1 MKISS
6 IAVVLTAAVATGL
19 AIAATP
25 APEPITVPDVPVP
38 PDDCF
43 GRTYTC
49 QAVLSFTVGEDG
61 RPSDIAVLES
71 SRSYPCD
78 RALTHSL
85 RGRVYP
91 EQPLPVQV
99 EERLVGYQCIDG
111 RPANNSFK
119 AMPLRGTP

>member
-1 MKISS
+1 MKSPS
-6 IAVVLTAAVATGL
+6 IAIALTAAVATGL
-19 AIAATP
+19 AIAAAP
-25 APEPITVPDVPVP
+25 APEPTTVPEVPVP

-78 RALTHSL
+78 RVLIHSV
-85 RGRVYP
+85 RGRAYP

-99 EERLVGYQCIDG
+99 EEHLVGYQCNDG

>member
-1 MKISS
+1 MKILS
-6 IAVVLTAAVATGL
+6 ILVILTVAAATGL
-19 AIAATP
+19 AMATTA
-25 APEPITVPDVPVP
+25 APEPIVVPDVPVP

-43 GRTYTC
+43 GRSYTC

-61 RPSDIAVLES
+61 RASDITVLES

-78 RALTHSL
+78 RALIHSL
-85 RGRVYP
+85 RGRIYP
-91 EQPLPVQV
+91 EQPLPVQA
-99 EERLVGYQCIDG
+99 EEHLVGYQCIDG

>member
-1 MKISS
+1 MLIAISTS
-6 IAVVLTAAVATGL
+6 GL
-19 AIAATP
+19 ATSGLATL
-25 APEPITVPDVPVP
+25 EPLEVPDVPVP

-43 GRTYTC
+43 GRSYTC
-49 QAVLSFTVGEDG
+49 QATFSFTVVEDG
-61 RPSDIAVLES
+61 SVVDIKVLES

-78 RALTHSL
+78 RALIHSL

-91 EQPLPVQV
+91 VQLTAEHL

>member
-1 MKISS
+1 MKT
-6 IAVVLTAAVATGL
+6 LTALMLIAISTSGL
-19 AIAATP
+19 AIAGLATP
-25 APEPITVPDVPVP
+25 EPLEVPDVSVP

-49 QAVLSFTVGEDG
+49 QAKLSFTVGEDG
-61 RPSDIAVLES
+61 SVVDIKVLES

-78 RALTHSL
+78 RALIHSL

-91 EQPLPVQV
+91 EQPTAMHL
-99 EERLVGYQCIDG
+99 EERLVGYHCIDG